1 MTEVLLLGRDDFKAV
16 CDELEIERV
25 LTVPVA
31 ANNCPKS
38 SGSSFIAVDIGGGVG
53 DLNGGGI
60 GVDLGDVEIKGAGAK
75 GVFVNGVVG
84 NCHSGVMNGESGV
97 IGCWVGVGNVGVVS
111 EGIVG
116 WGGVLIVVV
125 VLGCVGIVC

>member
-16 CDELEIERV
+16 CDELEMERV

-31 ANNCPKS
+31 ANNCPRS
-38 SGSSFIAVDIGGGVG
+38 SGSSFVGGDVGGGVG
-53 DLNGGGI
+53 DLKGGGI

-75 GVFVNGVVG
+75 GVFVNGVAG
-84 NCHSGVMNGESGV
+84 NCRSGVMNGESGV
-97 IGCWVGVGNVGVVS
+97 IGCWFGVGNVGVAS
-111 EGIVG
+111 KGIEG
-116 WGGVLIVVV
+116 WGCIFVVVV

>member
-38 SGSSFIAVDIGGGVG
+38 SGSSLVAGDVGGGVG

-60 GVDLGDVEIKGAGAK
+60 GVDLGDTETKGAGAN
-75 GVFVNGVVG
+75 GVFVSGVAG
-84 NCHSGVMNGESGV
+84 NCRSGVMKGESGV
-97 IGCWVGVGNVGVVS
+97 IDCCVGVGNVGVVS
-111 EGIVG
+111 RGIVG
-116 WGGVLIVVV
+116 WGCIFVVV
-125 VLGCVGIVC
+125 VELGCVGIVC